1 MAVKVTVKEFINL
14 MKGFRQDKIITAR
27 FIFGVNGDEVA
38 DVKQLGDGD
47 KYEMDVTAKFNE
59 RL

>member
-38 DVKQLGDGD
+38 DVK
-47 KYEMDVTAKFNE
+47 
-59 RL
+59 